1 MKECP
6 VCRRCF
12 PDHVNHCPDDGD
24 ATTLSIAGEP
34 ILDGRYQLERR
45 VGHGGMGVVFQARHI
60 FLKTAHAIKVILPD
74 LVGNDPGLVTRF
86 RQEALAAA
94 AIRHQNI
101 IAVTDF
107 GVVRGTMPFL
117 VMEFVSGKS
126 LHEMLAAEGAL
137 PPARALEILAAVGA
151 GVGAAHRQGIIHRDL
166 KPLNIMFQEGLPTA
180 EAVKVLDFGLAKIKS
195 GELLGS
201 FVQAKTSGLMGSP
214 FYMAPEQWGDEEP
227 DARAD
232 IYSLGVILFQMLTG
246 DVPFKGTSIPS
257 IMKKHLTQEPPAFSS
272 FGVNVPPQIE
282 GVVRRALEK
291 EAENRPASVDEFVQE
306 LRDAIASVT
315 AALKSTQA
323 TTMASLQVETM
334 VTGPQGVTSIPPDA
348 MMIRIVTDPPQSRVY
363 INNVSVGISDVAGL
377 LVVPDMLRGL
387 HSVHVMHDGYAS
399 WEQQVECRGGVCELE
414 ARLQP
419 LSETGA
425 VPAQPSVFGHQSVES
440 VSDPHAGT
448 ISSGSIMSLPH
459 QSNAAMEAQRLRQQ
473 AEALEEQAR
482 REEEEMRR
490 EQAERERLA
499 REEEERRKA
508 EEEEAAR
515 LKALE
520 EERVRAEEEE
530 RARIEAEA
538 QRKAEEERLAAAAE
552 AKRKAEEEAERLRL
566 EEEAR
571 LKALEEER
579 QRALE
584 EERRRAAEA
593 ARLKAEEEE
602 ARLRAE
608 EQARLKAQE
617 EARLA
622 AEAEAKRKAEEEAA
636 RLRAEEESRLRAEEE
651 ARLLAEEEA
660 RRVEEER
667 LRLEE
672 EARRAEEAR
681 LAAEAEAQR
690 QAEEEA
696 ARRRAAEE
704 ERLRAAAEEERRQ
717 AAEAA
722 RLKALEDER
731 RLAEERER
739 DAAEERAAAA
749 ERAAR
754 QQREREEQAARIAAT
769 INSQPLSP
777 SEIESTQGQR
787 HGVVTQNLESDSLQ
801 GIEQRP
807 PAWRGGQTGA
817 QPAAGQTSPFANSMH
832 GATGAAA
839 RPARRGVS
847 TTVIAAVI
855 GVLLVGGGLGVW
867 FMTGQK
873 QGNEA
878 GEVTPPQGEQ
888 KPPDEQKPPGEQQ
901 PPGGGDK
908 GGVEDGFQLEMIP
921 IPGGRFQMGRD
932 DGAAQEGPVRNNV
945 TVGAFVMDKTE
956 VTNLEFANFVKETG
970 HDPPSHWGGPQPPD
984 AMKLLPVVNVSYR
997 DAMEFAAWRSKRD
1010 KVKYRLPT
1018 EEEWEYAAR
1027 GGDQNNFYPWGSE
1040 WATGYAG
1047 TRDSG
1052 ATQPKP
1058 VGSYPQDKTRWGVL
1072 DMAGNVYEWTSSR
1085 ASLYPGSDVQIDP
1098 SHKNWM
1104 VVRGGAYTTDH
1115 RQKPPSTY
1123 RDWFDPSRRE
1133 PVIGFRLVRAAAAE
1147 QGNSSA
1153 PLPSVNRLLIK

>member
-1 MKECP
+1 
-6 VCRRCF
+6 
-12 PDHVNHCPDDGD
+12 
-24 ATTLSIAGEP
+24 
-34 ILDGRYQLERR
+34 
-45 VGHGGMGVVFQARHI
+45 
-60 FLKTAHAIKVILPD
+60 
-74 LVGNDPGLVTRF
+74 
-86 RQEALAAA
+86 
-94 AIRHQNI
+94 
-101 IAVTDF
+101 
-107 GVVRGTMPFL
+107 
-117 VMEFVSGKS
+117 
-126 LHEMLAAEGAL
+126 
-137 PPARALEILAAVGA
+137 
-151 GVGAAHRQGIIHRDL
+151 AAHRQGIIHRDL

-272 FGVNVPPQIE
+272 LGVNVPPQIE
-282 GVVRRALEK
+282 KVVRHALEK
-291 EAENRPASVDEFVQE
+291 ESENRPGSVEEFVQE

-315 AALKSTQA
+315 AALRSTQA
-323 TTMASLQVETM
+323 TTVRSLQAETM
-334 VTGPQGVTSIPPDA
+334 ITGPQGVTSIPPDA
-348 MMIRIVTDPPQSRVY
+348 TMLRIVTDPPHSRVY
-363 INNVSVGISDVAGL
+363 INNVSVGMSDETGL
-377 LVVPDMLRGL
+377 LIVADMLRG
-387 HSVHVMHDGYAS
+387 VHNVNVIHDGYAS
-399 WEQQVECRGGVCELE
+399 WEQQVECSGGVCELE
-414 ARLQP
+414 ARLQH
-419 LSETGA
+419 LSETGGII
-425 VPAQPSVFGHQSVES
+425 AQPSVFGHQSVES

-448 ISSGSIMSLPH
+448 ISSGSIMGLPH

-490 EQAERERLA
+490 EQERREQAERERLA

-508 EEEEAAR
+508 EEEAAR

-520 EERVRAEEEE
+520 EERRRAEEEE
-530 RARIEAEA
+530 RARVEAEA
-538 QRKAEEERLAAAAE
+538 RRKAEEERLAA
-552 AKRKAEEEAERLRL
+552 
-566 EEEAR
+566 
-571 LKALEEER
+571 
-579 QRALE
+579 
-584 EERRRAAEA
+584 
-593 ARLKAEEEE
+593 
-602 ARLRAE
+602 
-608 EQARLKAQE
+608 
-617 EARLA
+617 
-622 AEAEAKRKAEEEAA
+622 EAEARRKAEEEAA
-636 RLRAEEESRLRAEEE
+636 RLRAEEEARLKAEEEARLAAEAETRRKAEEEARLAAEAEARRQAEEEAARLRAEEE
-651 ARLLAEEEA
+651 ARLRAEAEA

-681 LAAEAEAQR
+681 LAAEAEAHR

-696 ARRRAAEE
+696 ARRRAEE
-704 ERLRAAAEEERRQ
+704 ERQRAAAEEERRQ

-722 RLKALEDER
+722 RLKALEEER
-731 RLAEERER
+731 RRAEEQ
-739 DAAEERAAAA
+739 ARAAAA
-749 ERAAR
+749 ERVAAEERAAR

-769 INSQPLSP
+769 INPQPLSP

-787 HGVVTQNLESDSLQ
+787 QGVVTQNLESDSLQ

-807 PAWRGGQTGA
+807 PAWRAGQTSA
-817 QPAAGQTSPFANSMH
+817 HPVAGQTSPFVNSMP
-832 GATGAAA
+832 GAAA

-847 TTVIAAVI
+847 TTVIAAII

-873 QGNEA
+873 QSSEV
-878 GEVTPPQGEQ
+878 GEVTQPPGEQ
-888 KPPDEQKPPGEQQ
+888 KPPDEQQPPDEQKPPGD
-901 PPGGGDK
+901 GGGTAE
-908 GGVEDGFQLEMIP
+908 VGFQLEMIS

-932 DGAAQEGPVRNNV
+932 DGAPQEGPVRNNV
-945 TVGAFVMDKTE
+945 PVGGFTMDKTE
-956 VTNLEFANFVKETG
+956 VTNLEYANFVKETG
-970 HDPPSHWGGPQPPD
+970 HEPPSHWGGPQPPE
-984 AMKLLPVVNVSYR
+984 AIKLLPVVNVSYR
-997 DAMEFAAWRSKRD
+997 DAVEFAAWRSKRD

-1027 GGDQNNFYPWGSE
+1027 GGDQNNFYPWGNE

-1047 TRDSG
+1047 MKDSG

-1098 SHKNWM
+1098 SHKNWV

-1115 RQKPPSTY
+1115 RQKPPSTF

-1133 PVIGFRLVRAAAAE
+1133 PVIGFRLVRAGAE

-1153 PLPSVNRLLIK
+1153 PLPSVQRLLIK